1 MEREGYFIDTRT
13 DKEIPARKYFSS
25 ELWDIRRDEAALFI

>member
-1 MEREGYFIDTRT
+1 MEREGLFIDTRK
-13 DKEIPARKYFSS
+13 DKQMEAKKYFSS